1 MTVNINA
8 VIAGALGFVIALAW
22 NDAVNKSIKSFF
34 PVRHENDIAK
44 VTIIY
49 AILITIFVIVM
60 VFIINQTK
68 KTYYKY
74 TGKPLFDSVDSP
86 ESNNILSINTTIDDT
101 ADLIDSGSID
111 FNPYTIETYFAE
123 TYTSGVTTF

>member
-1 MTVNINA
+1 MTVNINT

-74 TGKPLFDSVDSP
+74 TGKPLFDTIVDNKI
-86 ESNNILSINTTIDDT
+86 NNNKDIHTQIIKFWEPPT
-101 ADLIDSGSID
+101 
-111 FNPYTIETYFAE
+111 
-123 TYTSGVTTF
+123 